1 VRDEAIKKHFED
13 KNVGDVDAIAG
24 KLDNI
29 PFHYYAMK
37 EPDYVMMLMSTYGT
51 LERSGGIK
59 ARIVDGNRVTFQYQ
73 N

>member
-1 VRDEAIKKHFED
+1 MKKHFED
-13 KNVGDVDAIAG
+13 KNVGDVGAIAG

-29 PFHYYAMK
+29 LSRYYAMK

-59 ARIVDGNRVTFQYQ
+59 ARIVDGNRVTYQ
-73 N
+73 